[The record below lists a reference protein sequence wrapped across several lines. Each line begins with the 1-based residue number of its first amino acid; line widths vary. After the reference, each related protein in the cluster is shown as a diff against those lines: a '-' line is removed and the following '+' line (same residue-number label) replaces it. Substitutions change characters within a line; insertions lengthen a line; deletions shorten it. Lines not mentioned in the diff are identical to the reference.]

1 MSRMH
6 ALAFPRRCFHEDT
19 ARTWDQREDK
29 EHPLRRGIVRGISKK
44 RLPMSA
50 RFDVGVCTR
59 FDMQSTRGAHM
70 LGRDAR

>member
-6 ALAFPRRCFHEDT
+6 ALAFPRRCFHADT

-29 EHPLRRGIVRGISKK
+29 EHPLRRGISMK
-44 RLPMSA
+44 RLPMST

-59 FDMQSTRGAHM
+59 FDMQSTRGAHV